1 MKEYRIGD
9 ITKQTGMSADTLRYY
24 EKIGLFKTIPRNG
37 SGVRVYSEKH
47 LSQLKFIQ
55 RAQKMNFKLAEI
67 ESLLQMRED
76 PQHARNEVRQLTKE
90 KLEEV
95 EAHLTVLSTL
105 KNELELLIN
114 LCRGSDNGCPIIEN
128 IDKKDE

>member
-9 ITKQTGMSADTLRYY
+9 MTKQLGLSADTLRYY
-24 EKIGLFKTIPRNG
+24 EKIGLLKTIPRNS
-37 SGVRVYSEKH
+37 SGIRVYSDKH

-67 ESLLQMRED
+67 KSLLQMRED

-95 EAHLTVLSTL
+95 EAHLIVLTTL
-105 KNELELLIN
+105 KTELALLIN
-114 LCRGSDNGCPIIEN
+114 LCRGSENGCPIIEN
-128 IDKKDE
+128 IDNKDD